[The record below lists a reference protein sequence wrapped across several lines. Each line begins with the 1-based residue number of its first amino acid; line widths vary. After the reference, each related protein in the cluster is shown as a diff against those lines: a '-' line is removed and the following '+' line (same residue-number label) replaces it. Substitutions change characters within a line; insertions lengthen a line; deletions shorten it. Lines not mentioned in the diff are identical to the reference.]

1 MLISENNYDKIFTF
15 YGGILM
21 NRIELLAPAGNM
33 ECLKASV
40 MAGCDAVYLGGNHF
54 GARAFSKNFSRE
66 EIVQAINYCHL
77 YGVKVY
83 IKVNTLI
90 YDDEVEEFLRYIE
103 FIHKNNVDAVLIQD
117 LGMFDLVRKT
127 YPELEI
133 HASTQMHINNLD
145 GVKLME
151 ELGMKRVVLPR
162 ELSLEEIKE
171 IKDNS
176 TIELEVFVHGAL
188 CVSYSGQCLMSS
200 LIGGRSGNRG
210 ACAGSCRLK
219 YDVVDEDGKKLNKF
233 SYPLSMKDLNSLE
246 NVGNLI
252 ESGVSSLKIEGR
264 MKSVEYVYMV
274 VSMYREAIDSYYKT
288 GKVMIDEDKFLK
300 LKKIFNREYTKGFLG
315 GANNSD
321 VINGYSPNHMGV
333 VIGKVIGYDKGM
345 ATICL
350 SDNLVIGS
358 GLRVIGRNKDVG
370 ILVNEFYINNKLV
383 KEAKCGDTIKIR
395 VNDKVEVNDKVVIT
409 LDKSINLEVE
419 NDIKLKPRKVMI
431 KGTFIGKKGDNIRL
445 ILSDY
450 TNTVEATGSIV
461 EGALKTPTSELDV
474 MEKLNKI
481 GDSIYSYNDL
491 EIIMDDDIF
500 IPLKEINDIKRRVIL
515 DLNNKRLYKTN
526 YRKEEYK
533 IEIQDYAYERN
544 RSVLV
549 NNVEDISRLSEEYDT
564 VYCYEKTNNS
574 IWKTPRVIW
583 GYPDNLENA
592 LVGEIGSFYKGHNL
606 DTDFSFNVVNSYTV
620 AFLHSLGARRITLSY
635 EMNDRQIKNL
645 LNCYEKRYK
654 KHPNLELIVE
664 GYEEVMI
671 TKYNLEEDY
680 GKKKI
685 YLRDMFGNY
694 YKVIVRDGMQYI
706 YNYKKREMDE
716 AKYYDWGIN
725 SFRFNMDT

>member
-1 MLISENNYDKIFTF
+1 MGK
-15 YGGILM
+15 
-21 NRIELLAPAGNM
+21 IELLAPAGNM

-83 IKVNTLI
+83 ITVNTLI

-288 GKVMIDEDKFLK
+288 GHVIIDENKFLK

-315 GANNSD
+315 GANNCD
-321 VINGYSPNHMGV
+321 VINEYRPNHMGV
-333 VIGKVIGYDKGM
+333 VIGKVIGFDKGI
-345 ATICL
+345 ATIYL

-358 GLRVIGRNKDVG
+358 GLRVIGNNKDVG

-461 EGALKTPTSELDV
+461 EEALKTPTSELDV

-592 LVGEIGSFYKGHNL
+592 LVGEIGAFYKGHNL

>member
-1 MLISENNYDKIFTF
+1 
-15 YGGILM
+15 M

-40 MAGCDAVYLGGNHF
+40 IAGCDAVYLGGNHF

-83 IKVNTLI
+83 ITVNTLI

-151 ELGMKRVVLPR
+151 ELGMRRVVLPR

-321 VINGYSPNHMGV
+321 VINGYRPNHMGV

-370 ILVNEFYINNKLV
+370 ILVNEFYIDNKLV
-383 KEAKCGDTIKIR
+383 KEAKCGDNIKIR

-409 LDKSINLEVE
+409 LDKSINVEVE
-419 NDIKLKPRKVMI
+419 NDIRFKPRKVMI
-431 KGTFIGKKGDNIRL
+431 KGTFIGKKGDNIRF

-450 TNTVEATGSIV
+450 INTVEVTGSIV
-461 EGALKTPTSELDV
+461 EEALKTPTSEIDV
-474 MEKLNKI
+474 RDKLNRI
-481 GDSIYSYNDL
+481 GDSVYKYNDL

-500 IPLKEINDIKRRVIL
+500 IPLKEINDIRRTAIL
-515 DLNNKRLYKTN
+515 ELNNKRLYKTN

-533 IEIQDYAYERN
+533 IEVQDYAYERK

-549 NNVEDISRLSEEYDT
+549 NDEEDISKLNDEYDT

-574 IWKTPRVIW
+574 IWKAPRVIW
-583 GYPDNLENA
+583 SYPDNLENA
-592 LVGEIGSFYKGHNL
+592 LVGEIGAFYKGNNL

-694 YKVIVRDGMQYI
+694 YKIIVRDGRQYI
-706 YNYKKREMDE
+706 YNYKKREMND

-725 SFRFNMDT
+725 SFRVNLDA

>member
-1 MLISENNYDKIFTF
+1 MLITGNNYDKIFTF

-21 NRIELLAPAGNM
+21 DRIELLAPAGNM

-83 IKVNTLI
+83 ITVNTLI

-176 TIELEVFVHGAL
+176 NIELEVFVHGAL

-321 VINGYSPNHMGV
+321 VINGYRPNHMGV

-358 GLRVIGRNKDVG
+358 GLRVIGHNKDVG
-370 ILVNEFYINNKLV
+370 ILVNEFYIDNKLV
-383 KEAKCGDTIKIR
+383 KEAKCGDNIKIR

-409 LDKSINLEVE
+409 LDKSINVEVE
-419 NDIKLKPRKVMI
+419 NDIRFKPRKVMI
-431 KGTFIGKKGDNIRL
+431 KGTFIGKKGDNIRF

-450 TNTVEATGSIV
+450 INTVEVTGSIV
-461 EGALKTPTSELDV
+461 EEALKTPTSEIDV
-474 MEKLNKI
+474 RDKLNRI
-481 GDSIYSYNDL
+481 GDSVYRYNDL

-500 IPLKEINDIKRRVIL
+500 IPLKEINDIRRMAIL
-515 DLNNKRLYKTN
+515 ELNNKRLYKNN

-533 IEIQDYAYERN
+533 IEVQNYAYERK

-549 NNVEDISRLSEEYDT
+549 NDEEDISKLNDEYDT

-574 IWKTPRVIW
+574 IWKAPRVIW
-583 GYPDNLENA
+583 RYPDNLENA
-592 LVGEIGSFYKGHNL
+592 LVGEIGAFYKGENL

-685 YLRDMFGNY
+685 YL
-694 YKVIVRDGMQYI
+694 VIIIKLLSEMECNIYI
-706 YNYKKREMDE
+706 IIRRERWMRLSIMIGE
-716 AKYYDWGIN
+716 
-725 SFRFNMDT
+725 